1 MGSVAASSGAFCNRC
16 RSPAVLEYMKTA
28 RSSRGPAARAAASPL
43 LALAVMA
50 VLGSCAAPA
59 ADQAVRSSSV
69 TARHGPLV
77 SVRLGGEVDG
87 LVAGG
92 RHLWAYLRDTGVL
105 VRVDQRTGRARRFRF
120 AAWRGMPVTTAA
132 GPDGLWLANQHATRP
147 DVIRIDPR
155 TGRVVARPRLPGA
168 GPVTG
173 MTAAY
178 GSVWILVPSRTPG
191 WRVLRLNPATNRVD
205 RISASIPGTQFTG
218 STAAIWASSGRIWV
232 TGSMKV
238 IVSLDPRTLALRDTA
253 TPTLSE
259 GLVFA
264 GGQAWHLNEAGPTLA
279 VINPLTDKLTRTLA
293 VPPPSA
299 TGDDYVAAAP
309 GLLWVFRG
317 SRLAQLNPA
326 TGTIIASVRVDPIAP
341 AFYSPALIAGRNLW
355 YLAQTSHGTVLDQ
368 ITPAQ

>member
-1 MGSVAASSGAFCNRC
+1 
-16 RSPAVLEYMKTA
+16 
-28 RSSRGPAARAAASPL
+28 
-43 LALAVMA
+43 
-50 VLGSCAAPA
+50 
-59 ADQAVRSSSV
+59 VRSSGV
-69 TARHGPLV
+69 TAAHGPLA

-92 RHLWAYLRDTGVL
+92 RYLWAYVRDTGVL

-132 GPDGLWLANQHATRP
+132 GQDGLWLANQHATRP
-147 DVIRIDPR
+147 NVIRIDPR

-168 GPVTG
+168 GPVTA
-173 MTAAY
+173 MAAAY
-178 GSVWILVPSRTPG
+178 GSVWILVPGRTAG
-191 WRVLRLNPATNRVD
+191 WRVLRLSSATNRLD
-205 RISASIPGTQFTG
+205 RISAAIPGTQFTG

-238 IVSLDPRTLALRDTA
+238 IVSLDPRTLAMHATA
-253 TPTLSE
+253 TSSMSE

-264 GGQAWHLNEAGPTLA
+264 GGQAWHLNDSRPTLA
-279 VINPLTDKLTRTLA
+279 VINPLTAKVTRTLA

-299 TGDDYVAAAP
+299 TGDDYLAAAR

-326 TGTIIASVRVDPIAP
+326 TGTIIASARVDPIAP
-341 AFYSPALIAGRNLW
+341 AFYSPALIAGRALW
-355 YLAQTSHGTVLDQ
+355 YLAQTGHGTVLDQ
-368 ITPAQ
+368 VTPAR